1 MWGLWWLFVGREFP
15 GSLSGSDVVSFAA
28 NRQRRVSEG
37 AVLWEFRVAFL
48 ALFDL
53 WVDDFGD
60 ILFVE
65 EIQEQN
71 RKHININFII
81 ARAESLFS
89 RHTFHH

>member
-1 MWGLWWLFVGREFP
+1 M
-15 GSLSGSDVVSFAA
+15 A
-28 NRQRRVSEG
+28 NRQRRISEW

-53 WVDDFGD
+53 WIDDFGD

-71 RKHININFII
+71 RKHIDINFII
-81 ARAESLFS
+81 ARAESLFL
-89 RHTFHH
+89 RLTFHHLEALLLSFVFRKPQA